1 MAGMQQSAVGLA
13 VPRPGEAFTSWHR
26 LQQHWQV
33 SRQFVTAAPHITSQT
48 GLPVRC
54 LSAACPLPV
63 RRLSLPATPPSR
75 HSHVAPLCL
84 LAQGCLAALAPT
96 PLLLRLRLL
105 VSGKNGDTHH
115 GAVAVP
121 PCHAA
126 VLTTPLSLWPLGRT
140 RHVRR
145 TVGLYDSGIAGGITG
160 PQAGYSYIRQP
171 PPPEQALSAAGGGTG
186 GEHAAILHAGSHG
199 GAGTQSGGQGGAYGQ
214 PAVVRSSHPC
224 LCRLSTG
231 NTNSAE

>member
-1 MAGMQQSAVGLA
+1 M
-13 VPRPGEAFTSWHR
+13 RPSPPGTVCSIR
-26 LQQHWQV
+26 CLGSLQQRHPT
-33 SRQFVTAAPHITSQT
+33 SHHIGAACP
-48 GLPVRC
+48 PVRC
-54 LSAACPLPV
+54 LSAACPPV
-63 RRLSLPATPPSR
+63 ARRLSLPATPPSR

-105 VSGKNGDTHH
+105 VSSVCGDTHH
-115 GAVAVP
+115 GAVPVP

-145 TVGLYDSGIAGGITG
+145 TAGLYDSGIAGGITG

-186 GEHAAILHAGSHG
+186 GGEHAAILHAGSHG
-199 GAGTQSGGQGGAYGQ
+199 GVQAQSGGQGGAYGQ
-214 PAVVRSSHPC
+214 PAVVRS
-224 LCRLSTG
+224 LSPVPV
-231 NTNSAE
+231 